1 MNNRH
6 RATLEDIFARPTKAN
21 IRWADIEALFKA
33 LGANISE
40 RAGSR
45 IAIELND
52 VVAIFHRPHPQ
63 PTTKKGA
70 VDSVRAFLKQA
81 GVSP

>member
-6 RATLEDIFARPTKAN
+6 RATLDDICVRPTKAN
-21 IRWADIEALFKA
+21 IRWADIESLFHA
-33 LGANISE
+33 LGATISE

-45 IAIELND
+45 VAVELND

-70 VDSVRAFLKQA
+70 VDAVRQFLKNA